1 MDTPDKRT
9 SATETFGHSTPAMK
23 SNDQLLST
31 TTTSSGSISSSSNSS
46 SNSTELRAIEK
57 FCTDLDKLPDV
68 PEIDAFKRGHQV
80 ETLLD
85 MFENNFG
92 EQYLYIKFENLVEP
106 ELVPLNVAVK
116 NVGHLLPRFYKDYL
130 KAWNKWEEQK
140 AKN

>member
-1 MDTPDKRT
+1 MQIRICPRC
-9 SATETFGHSTPAMK
+9 TETRKRP
-23 SNDQLLST
+23 T
-31 TTTSSGSISSSSNSS
+31 TVVQRVG
-46 SNSTELRAIEK
+46 RPIEK